1 MQEPKEKQKHTV
13 LSLNKRVTE
22 LETQLAR
29 IMKAFGN
36 ETGKSIN
43 KTEEHMGG
51 EPETPQSR
59 KMRMSEEMKIQS
71 MKNAIA
77 ILPPNLLDDEGR
89 HSIINI
95 GRICGFK
102 PTLDM
107 YDRVYEELKG

>member
-1 MQEPKEKQKHTV
+1 MPEPKEKKHTV

-22 LETQLAR
+22 LEAKVER
-29 IMKAFGN
+29 VMKAFGK
-36 ETGKSIN
+36 ESGKSIN
-43 KTEEHMGG
+43 KLEEHMGG
-51 EPETPQSR
+51 EPESQQSR
-59 KMRMSEEMKIQS
+59 KMRMSEEMKVQS

>member
-1 MQEPKEKQKHTV
+1 MPEPKEVKKHTV

-22 LETQLAR
+22 LEAQIAR

-36 ETGKSIN
+36 ESGKSIN
-43 KTEEHMGG
+43 KTEQHMGG
-51 EPETPQSR
+51 EPETQESK

-71 MKNAIA
+71 MKNAVA

-107 YDRVYEELKG
+107 YDRVYKELKG